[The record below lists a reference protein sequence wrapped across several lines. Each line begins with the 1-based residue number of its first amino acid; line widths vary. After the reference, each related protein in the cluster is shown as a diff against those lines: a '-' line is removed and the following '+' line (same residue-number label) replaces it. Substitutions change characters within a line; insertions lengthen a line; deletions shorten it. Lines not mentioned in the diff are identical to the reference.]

1 MAIVIKKTT
10 SGYEAIATP
19 PHVNGSAWQS
29 PQPMPIRELV
39 AALRQR
45 GCRQTDVGDAFYE
58 ANPDWLADI
67 SSPESGRVQ
76 S

>member
-10 SGYEAIATP
+10 AGYEAIATP
-19 PHVNGSAWQS
+19 PHVSGSAWQS

-39 AALRQR
+39 AALRQC
-45 GCRQTDVGDAFYE
+45 GCHQTDIGDAFYE